1 MMARITLALLLLGA
15 LDRAADACAMKD
27 NEIAIVLG
35 VVNGEV
41 VSVRFALHEDDGAT
55 GTEWTG
61 KATLRAGGV
70 EHAIGT
76 LDPKLNAGNEVD
88 RLIAAARTEAGKLA
102 GFVPAVRVSAK
113 DCSDKPGA
121 KCDGV
126 VLENAGTVLRA
137 GTVRSQLALASEP
150 DARNIVAVTRYTAL
164 HRRQDHDRRRQH
176 RQRRSQVRGRS
187 ARVRWRLPLDH
198 HAPPRRPDRRRAR
211 HESVITW
218 LPLRLGWRTED
229 CRMASR

>member
-1 MMARITLALLLLGA
+1 MMARITLALVFLGA

-41 VSVRFALHEDDGAT
+41 VSVRFALHEDDSAT

-88 RLIAAARTEAGKLA
+88 RLIAAARTEAVKLA
-102 GFVPAVRVSAK
+102 GFVPAVRVSSK

-126 VLENAGTVLRA
+126 VLEKAGTVLRA

-150 DARNIVAVTRYTAL
+150 DERNIVAVTRYTAGKTTIVVANVGNGDPRFAVDLRVCDGGCRSITTL
-164 HRRQDHDRRRQH
+164 HHGAQTD
-176 RQRRSQVRGRS
+176 V
-187 ARVRWRLPLDH
+187 V
-198 HAPPRRPDRRRAR
+198 
-211 HESVITW
+211 VITK
-218 LPLRLGWRTED
+218 
-229 CRMASR
+229 